1 MTRDLILMSGE
12 YNVTMPLVFKRD
24 RWWHSM
30 KNLDVVIA
38 DDGTFSYGAMSGEEL
53 SSISLQ
59 ELPTQRARAGLS
71 YNETCTNVIK
81 DIDIFD
87 EYLKRQG
94 VEK

>member
-1 MTRDLILMSGE
+1 MLEKALTDDKIE
-12 YNVTMPLVFKRD
+12 VVNDIYTN
-24 RWWHSM
+24 
-30 KNLDVVIA
+30 DVLSISDKVNKLLE
-38 DDGTFSYGAMSGEEL
+38 DVWSEYGAMSGEEL

-94 VEK
+94 VDG